1 MSRTTPQP
9 GEPHRKRQA
18 KDRAS
23 PPRERRARK
32 ARRRNSLLAH
42 PALNLGAVLG
52 CGTSAIV
59 VGFVALLLRRAGVAE
74 ELAIILAWP
83 PALVFGWL
91 IVDSLVIRR
100 LHRTSEQIG
109 QLRRQ
114 LRLYASVSTRDLFE
128 RILLKTDDDLGQL
141 SRDIH
146 AALTAAHQDRLES
159 ARMRRNFTHRV
170 ERETQRATHHLT
182 RMSLTDQLTGLA
194 NRRALDEALEHM
206 IEEARSLG
214 RDLACVSLDMDKF
227 KNLNDTHG
235 HAAGDA
241 VLEAMGEVLSASIRQ
256 IDFAARLGGDEF
268 VLLLADCDV
277 EDGQRLCERLSRLFG
292 QHPEVNRFGADQ
304 PTVSYG
310 LASLRQ
316 GRGRTAAQLLEA
328 SDQAMYSAKRSA
340 KAAQAA

>member
-1 MSRTTPQP
+1 MSRTTTQP
-9 GEPHRKRQA
+9 GDPHKERPTQGA
-18 KDRAS
+18 T
-23 PPRERRARK
+23 PPPAERRATKTRC
-32 ARRRNSLLAH
+32 RNSLLAH
-42 PALNLGAVLG
+42 PALNLGAILG
-52 CGTSAIV
+52 CGASAIL

-74 ELAIILAWP
+74 GVAIILAWP
-83 PALVFGWL
+83 PAVLFGWL
-91 IVDSLVIRR
+91 VVDALVIRK

-128 RILLKTDDDLGQL
+128 RILLKTNDDLGQL
-141 SRDIH
+141 SQDIH

-159 ARMRRNFTHRV
+159 ARMRRNFTHSV

-182 RMSLTDQLTGLA
+182 RMSQTDQLTGLG
-194 NRRALDEALEHM
+194 NRRAFDEALETM
-206 IEEARSLG
+206 VEEARSLG

-241 VLEAMGEVLSASIRQ
+241 VLEAMGEVLSGSIRP

-277 EDGQRLCERLSRLFG
+277 EEGQRLCERICRLFG
-292 QHPEVNRFGADQ
+292 QHPEVTRFGADH

-310 LASLRQ
+310 LAALRER
-316 GRGRTAAQLLEA
+316 RGRTAAQLLEA
-328 SDQAMYSAKRSA
+328 SDQAMYQAKRSA